1 MGDYNRM
8 MTAVASIIEDYV
20 KQNPNALAEQVTK
33 YLIGDYNWKDVV
45 QYIPDATIAN
55 TDTESVKQNKVL
67 ASVFNAAVA
76 KTRDFTTLFELLQR
90 VVATVFDAGQILD
103 VLAKVKKNE
112 ILGYDD
118 TKSCVRAALLAAQQ
132 HCTETTAHFSEAR
145 QNAQTGSDDGAEQVA
160 DHAAAASATS
170 AALLGLLALL

>member
-20 KQNPNALAEQVTK
+20 KQNPNALAEQVMK
-33 YLIGDYNWKDVV
+33 YLNGDYNWKDVV

-76 KTRDFTTLFELLQR
+76 KTRDFTTLFELLKK
-90 VVATVFDAGQILD
+90 VVATVFDEGQILD
-103 VLAKVKKNE
+103 VLAKVKTNE

-132 HCTETTAHFSEAR
+132 HCTETTALFNQAVE
-145 QNAQTGSDDGAEQVA
+145 DLQVQQA
-160 DHAAAASATS
+160 ASHAAAASATS

>member
-20 KQNPNALAEQVTK
+20 KQNPNALAEQVMK
-33 YLIGDYNWKDVV
+33 YLNGDYNWKDVV
-45 QYIPDATIAN
+45 QYIPDATMGN

-76 KTRDFTTLFELLQR
+76 KTRDFTTLFELLQQI
-90 VVATVFDAGQILD
+90 VATVFDEGQILD
-103 VLAKVKKNE
+103 VLAKVKTNE

-118 TKSCVRAALLAAQQ
+118 TKSCVHAALLAAQQ
-132 HCTETTAHFSEAR
+132 HCTETKAHFQQAV
-145 QNAQTGSDDGAEQVA
+145 QDLQVQEVA
-160 DHAAAASATS
+160 NTDHAAAASATS